1 MAVTLRASVTYE
13 NVSNQTVFAF
23 NFDYLRQ
30 SFVHVVVNGVEVD
43 NYVITAT
50 QLEFSVAPTGT
61 VRIYRKTPTDRLVNW
76 SEGSYFKATDLTVN
90 QVQTIHI
97 LEETLDSIFSDNMSK
112 NANGQWDGQGK
123 RITNVQSPVDDGD
136 VVTKAYLK
144 AYASIGG
151 DTGLDPETIAQM
163 LSDVVAQGEAI
174 TAIELGMTTLQGSI
188 PTNTSQLTNDSNFV
202 VDANYVHTDNNYDN
216 QTKQKIDTLK
226 ELQRVEFSD
235 TSAEW
240 SGTEGAYVFTYP
252 TTENTLVA
260 MFRKTGS
267 TYKIDTTTDCSMVGT
282 DIVINTTTKFSG
294 YLILTGTVAY
304 GNLEELLGL
313 ILNEQTEHT
322 WTLEE
327 IIGATYRE
335 AATPTQE
342 QLDASISAFTS
353 LMNNAVNNCNS
364 ILTSAQILKAQCADY
379 YNLMTTYD
387 FADYMPSADIVAT
400 YLPKADA
407 ESLYLSKTAA
417 STTYAPIASVVTL
430 ESVAE
435 LPASPVATTWYFIQE
450 VV

>member
-30 SFVHVVVNGVEVD
+30 SFIHVTVNDVEVD

-136 VVTKAYLK
+136 VVTKSYLK

-174 TAIELGMTTLQGSI
+174 TQLELSLTNTQTSI
-188 PTNTSQLTNDSNFV
+188 PTKTSQLTNDSNFV
-202 VDANYVHTDNNYDN
+202 VDAAYVHTDNNFDATY
-216 QTKQKIDTLK
+216 KQRIDTLK
-226 ELQRVEFSD
+226 EVQRVEFSD

-240 SGTEGAYVFTYP
+240 TGATAPYTYTYP
-252 TTENTLVA
+252 LTDANTLLGL
-260 MFRKTGS
+260 FRLTDGK
-267 TYKIDTTTDCSMVGT
+267 YVQDTTTTAYISGSNFIIST
-282 DIVINTTTKFSG
+282 DVKFTGYFIV
-294 YLILTGTVAY
+294 TGTVAY
-304 GNLEELLGL
+304 GDLEDLLGV
-313 ILNEQTEHT
+313 ILNEDVGHT
-322 WTLEE
+322 YTLDE
-327 IIGATYRE
+327 IIGASNVNRNLINDTTNGKKYE
-335 AATPTQE
+335 W
-342 QLDASISAFTS
+342 SISST
-353 LMNNAVNNCNS
+353 NGVPS
-364 ILTSAQILKAQCADY
+364 IVLTER
-379 YNLMTTYD
+379 T
-387 FADYMPSADIVAT
+387 
-400 YLPKADA
+400 
-407 ESLYLSKTAA
+407 
-417 STTYAPIASVVTL
+417 
-430 ESVAE
+430 
-435 LPASPVATTWYFIQE
+435 
-450 VV
+450 

>member
-30 SFVHVVVNGVEVD
+30 SFIHVTVNDVEVD

-151 DTGLDPETIAQM
+151 ETGLDPETIAQM

-174 TAIELGMTTLQGSI
+174 TQLELSLTNVQTSI
-188 PTNTSQLTNDSNFV
+188 PTKTSQLTNDSNLV

-216 QTKQKIDTLK
+216 QTKNKVDTLK

-235 TSAEW
+235 ISPNWT
-240 SGTEGAYVFTYP
+240 GTTGDYTFTYAV
-252 TTENTLVA
+252 TENTLIA
-260 MFRKTGS
+260 LYRLTNGE
-267 TYKIDTTTDCSMVGT
+267 YKIDTTTNCSLVGT
-282 DIVINTTTKFSG
+282 NVVIKSTEKFSG
-294 YLILTGTVAY
+294 YFILTGTVAY
-304 GNLEELLGL
+304 GNLEELLAVV
-313 ILNEQTEHT
+313 LNEDAEHT
-322 WTLEE
+322 YTLEE
-327 IIGATYRE
+327 ILGEAKFDRNKINDTTNGKTYRWE
-335 AATPTQE
+335 IQSTNGIP
-342 QLDASISAFTS
+342 SI
-353 LMNNAVNNCNS
+353 V
-364 ILTSAQILKAQCADY
+364 LT
-379 YNLMTTYD
+379 
-387 FADYMPSADIVAT
+387 
-400 YLPKADA
+400 
-407 ESLYLSKTAA
+407 
-417 STTYAPIASVVTL
+417 
-430 ESVAE
+430 
-435 LPASPVATTWYFIQE
+435 E